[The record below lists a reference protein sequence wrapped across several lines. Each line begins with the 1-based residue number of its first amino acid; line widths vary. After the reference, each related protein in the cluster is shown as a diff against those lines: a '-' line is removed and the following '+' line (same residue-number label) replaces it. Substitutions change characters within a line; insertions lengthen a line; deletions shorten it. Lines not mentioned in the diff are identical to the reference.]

1 MTSGLVYYHHPDNDQ
16 FSLDF
21 VNPNRDEIEDRLK
34 RYDNTTETR
43 VRSYDLDDE
52 VHVIYVKTNDVDE
65 AENVQ
70 YDFDAAFTKMDSE
83 IRPIVRETLEVF
95 KRIQERKHHEEGVP
109 LDAYKGIEID
119 RIPDAL
125 EQVHWSSTV
134 PETGGRIASNLV
146 LCHALPNANH
156 RTAFG
161 MLETYLK
168 AVDSSFRLPSMVTD
182 DYDWQRWVDEYIVD
196 SKRLLTVR
204 RNTGPFRYL
213 RSHGCET
220 VRRKGGIE
228 LRLSNF
234 DLEMTKH
241 EALVNYAK
249 KHERRTTAFVETILQ
264 KMNHGE
270 LVEKPAIERSEFAEY
285 VRGLD

>member
-1 MTSGLVYYHHPDNDQ
+1 MTSDLVDYHHPDDDQ

-21 VNPNRDEIEDRLK
+21 VNPDRDEIQDRLEG
-34 RYDNTTETR
+34 YDNTIETR
-43 VRSYDLDDE
+43 VRSYDLDDKI
-52 VHVIYVKTNDVDE
+52 HVIYVKTNDVDE

-70 YDFDAAFTKMDSE
+70 YDFDEAFTKMDSE
-83 IRPIVRETLEVF
+83 MRIIVRETLEVF
-95 KRIQERKHHEEGVP
+95 KRIQERKHDQEGVP

-125 EQVHWSSTV
+125 EQVNWSLTV

-146 LCHALPNANH
+146 LGHALPNANH

-182 DYDWQRWVDEYIVD
+182 GYDWQQWVDEYIVD
-196 SKRLLTVR
+196 SKRILTVR
-204 RNTGPFRYL
+204 RNIGRFRYL

-220 VRRKGGIE
+220 IRRKGGIE
-228 LRLSNF
+228 IPLSNF
-234 DLEMTKH
+234 DLDMTKH
-241 EALVNYAK
+241 ESLVNYAK

-270 LVEKPAIERSEFAEY
+270 LIEESAIEKAEFAEH
-285 VRGLD
+285 VRTLN